1 MKPTRI
7 LASATLIFSSLA
19 LITAAGI
26 SVGDEPGVVRMG
38 SNPTQAG
45 SATTPMPDPVSAG
58 VATMDGGPHK
68 FIEL

>member
-7 LASATLIFSSLA
+7 LASATLIVSSLA

-38 SNPTQAG
+38 SHPASAD
-45 SATTPMPDPVSAG
+45 SATAPMPDPVSAG
-58 VATMDGGPHK
+58 VAHAGWWPAGA
-68 FIEL
+68 